1 MLLNSLG
8 HKAAPLA
15 LHTAAGAPAHSSH
28 KAGCGLSPRAWTV
41 RGLGIWKESQWQ
53 PLSVLKTTPEKGAGL
68 GSGSREAAGRK
79 ELRATGFTVRD
90 QK

>member
-1 MLLNSLG
+1 MR
-8 HKAAPLA
+8 AA
-15 LHTAAGAPAHSSH
+15 T
-28 KAGCGLSPRAWTV
+28 
-41 RGLGIWKESQWQ
+41 ESMDCEGTQNLEGQPVAQ

-79 ELRATGFTVRD
+79 ELRVTRFTVRD